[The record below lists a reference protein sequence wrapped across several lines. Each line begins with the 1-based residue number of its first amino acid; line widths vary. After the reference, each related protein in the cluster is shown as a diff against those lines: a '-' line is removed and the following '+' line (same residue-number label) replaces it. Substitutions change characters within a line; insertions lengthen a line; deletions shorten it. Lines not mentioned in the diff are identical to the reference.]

1 MNKDELDNKIV
12 IYQTEDGRT
21 QLDVKL
27 ENETV
32 WLTQAQMTE
41 LFQTTKQNISLH
53 INNIFKERELDSKA
67 TVKEYLTVQHEGKRT
82 VRRKVK
88 YYDLDVII
96 LVGYRVKSI
105 RGTRFR
111 QWATSVLRDYLIKGY
126 AINQRIREENYQQM
140 VQLVRSMARTV
151 KLQDLS
157 KEVRNAL
164 LDVVVDYTF
173 ALDRLDDYDYQRL
186 SIPESSTE
194 EKFHATYEGA
204 MKVLAE
210 LREKFGGSGL
220 FANEKDDSFKS
231 SIGQIGERPALDTG
245 QFPDVGMDLTLHQLL
260 LGLCPPFI
268 LVVRYRPSDL
278 ICGLG
283 LLQAHLP
290 VLDDDGFQAP
300 GEGIPLCHIAIIRL
314 DLSNTCLNVT
324 ASDSDGLGTAMIERQ
339 YAVAFFRLPNLIVE
353 FACDV
358 HQLSLGCKTVPE
370 HPSDVFLLVLVDNPV
385 ECGIEPAIV
394 VMVRQQPPFFG
405 YPRCEDVYVVVLR
418 VMVKVDEVRLTAHA
432 VFTHHGVGYPDQ
444 LLFVLLLSLAGKGKM
459 QLPLC

>member
-27 ENETV
+27 ENDTV
-32 WLTQAQMTE
+32 WLTQAQLVQ
-41 LFQTTKQNISLH
+41 LFDS
-53 INNIFKERELDSKA
+53 SKA
-67 TVKEYLTVQHEGKRT
+67 NVSEHIKHIYEDGELAADSTVRKFRTVQTEGKRQVGRNVT
-82 VRRKVK
+82 
-88 YYDLDVII
+88 YYNLDLII
-96 LVGYRVKSI
+96 SLGYRVNTK
-105 RGTRFR
+105 RGIQFR

-231 SIGQIGERPALDTG
+231 SIGQIYQTFGG
-245 QFPDVGMDLTLHQLL
+245 QDLYPTVEEKAAMLLYLVTKNHSFSDGNKRIAATLFLWFMNENGVLYDDMHNKRIDDATLVALTLLIAESR
-260 LGLCPPFI
+260 PEEKDTMI
-268 LVVRYRPSDL
+268 KVV
-278 ICGLG
+278 
-283 LLQAHLP
+283 
-290 VLDDDGFQAP
+290 V
-300 GEGIPLCHIAIIRL
+300 
-314 DLSNTCLNVT
+314 
-324 ASDSDGLGTAMIERQ
+324 
-339 YAVAFFRLPNLIVE
+339 NLI
-353 FACDV
+353 
-358 HQLSLGCKTVPE
+358 G
-370 HPSDVFLLVLVDNPV
+370 
-385 ECGIEPAIV
+385 
-394 VMVRQQPPFFG
+394 
-405 YPRCEDVYVVVLR
+405 
-418 VMVKVDEVRLTAHA
+418 HA
-432 VFTHHGVGYPDQ
+432 
-444 LLFVLLLSLAGKGKM
+444 K
-459 QLPLC
+459 